1 MNKHTRTPSRS
12 GMTFVELLA
21 VLVILGLVA
30 GVLTVS
36 FAGRF
41 ARGKQEIAKTQL
53 SLLSQA
59 VETYRIEHG
68 DWPPVDQGLA
78 VLTSPA
84 ATPTAPYFM
93 KPNQIRDPWNQPYA
107 LIVPGPD
114 GHPYEIVTYGSDTQP
129 GGTGESADIS
139 SVSIGE

>member
-1 MNKHTRTPSRS
+1 MNRLAGNPTRR

-68 DWPPVDQGLA
+68 DWPPIDQGLG

-84 ATPTAPYFM
+84 ASPTAPYFM

-114 GHPYEIVTYGSDTQP
+114 GHPYEIVTYGSDAQP
-129 GGTGESADIS
+129 GGTGESTDLS
-139 SVSIGE
+139 SVSIGD